1 MIGRVVL
8 LFALTAMWA
17 GSSFAESVCFGTTS
31 NGRLENGVR
40 LPDSGSNFKSYG
52 LFPELARRT
61 YVHSVV
67 REIVIESY
75 QLLEREL
82 PTRVFKYAETGYKN
96 GGQFKPHK
104 THQNGLSIDFMV
116 PVQNEAGKSVHL
128 PTHPFNKYGY
138 EIEFDKRG
146 KSGEY
151 QIDFDALGAHIV
163 ALHKVARKNKVN
175 IWRVIFDPR
184 LQPMLF
190 RSKHGKYIRKNI
202 LIPKKRSWVRHDE
215 HYHVDFRVP
224 CKPLSR

>member
-116 PVQNEAGKSVHL
+116 PVQNEAGNRFIYPLTHSISMGTRLSLISEERVGNTKSTL
-128 PTHPFNKYGY
+128 M
-138 EIEFDKRG
+138 RW
-146 KSGEY
+146 
-151 QIDFDALGAHIV
+151 AHT
-163 ALHKVARKNKVN
+163 
-175 IWRVIFDPR
+175 
-184 LQPMLF
+184 
-190 RSKHGKYIRKNI
+190 
-202 LIPKKRSWVRHDE
+202 
-215 HYHVDFRVP
+215 
-224 CKPLSR
+224 LSRCTKWRERIR